1 MDIWRAGKNR
11 TGFWIVVHRM
21 HASSQ
26 YKKLCVRCCMLAEKS
41 VIFASPTGICSF
53 PVGLWFLGRV
63 VRHSSAKAA
72 TAVRIRQKPRKRN
85 CLSTEAVAL
94 FLLVHFN
101 KTPFT

>member
-1 MDIWRAGKNR
+1 MDIWWVGKNR
-11 TGFWIVVHRM
+11 TGFWILVHRM
-21 HASSQ
+21 HPYSQ
-26 YKKLCVRCCMLAEKS
+26 YKKLFIRCCMLAQKS
-41 VIFASPTGICSF
+41 VIFAYPTDNHLF
-53 PVGLWFLGRV
+53 KVGLWFLGRV

-85 CLSTEAVAL
+85 CPPTEAFAL